1 MYSEAKVLI
10 TSSIRHTKTQT
21 MKQKIKVYRERRRRL
36 KEIARARKEGVAP
49 RITNET
55 VAEAREDV
63 LAGARKLTY
72 PLAHSKHRV
81 VLTSTLITLL
91 VLLAFLVYMLLTLYR
106 FKSTSRFTYQVTQ
119 VLPFPIAR
127 VANDFVPYENYLFE
141 LNRYIFYYDKVEGVD
156 FSNPDYKPQL
166 DDQKKKILARVVDL
180 SYVRKI
186 AADKN
191 ITVSDEEVDR
201 KINLLKSQNKLG
213 NNDKVFNDT
222 LKDFYNWS
230 PSDFRRSIRNDILA
244 SKVLAVIDTDAR
256 TKLNTASESL
266 KNGTDFAAVV
276 KQYSDDA
283 ATKES
288 GGELKSLIDPNDR
301 AVDTLVVD
309 ALAKLKPGQLSEPI
323 NTGYGFE
330 ILKKLED
337 KDGKYRVA
345 HIFVAFKELSVALNE
360 QKAVSKATTYIK
372 L

>member
-1 MYSEAKVLI
+1 M
-10 TSSIRHTKTQT
+10 
-21 MKQKIKVYRERRRRL
+21 
-36 KEIARARKEGVAP
+36 
-49 RITNET
+49 
-55 VAEAREDV
+55 
-63 LAGARKLTY
+63 
-72 PLAHSKHRV
+72 
-81 VLTSTLITLL
+81 
-91 VLLAFLVYMLLTLYR
+91 
-106 FKSTSRFTYQVTQ
+106 
-119 VLPFPIAR
+119 
-127 VANDFVPYENYLFE
+127 
-141 LNRYIFYYDKVEGVD
+141 
-156 FSNPDYKPQL
+156 
-166 DDQKKKILARVVDL
+166 
-180 SYVRKI
+180 
-186 AADKN
+186 
-191 ITVSDEEVDR
+191 
-201 KINLLKSQNKLG
+201 
-213 NNDKVFNDT
+213 
-222 LKDFYNWS
+222 
-230 PSDFRRSIRNDILA
+230 
-244 SKVLAVIDTDAR
+244 LAVNDTDAR